1 MAKSSR
7 AATSS
12 VENMLFTHLEHSC
25 VLVEHNGT
33 RVLFDPG
40 NFSTGFETLTGLD
53 AILVTHQHPD
63 HADPARLPA
72 LVEANPDAVRYAD
85 PQTAAQLNARDDAGR
100 WSVIAPG
107 ELLTVGAFTVRG
119 TGGRH
124 AVIHPELPVIDNIS
138 YVLDVDGR
146 PGAFCHPG
154 DSLYIPFE
162 RIDVLALPAAAPW
175 LKISEPIDYLR
186 AVSPRVAFGIH
197 QAVQSD
203 AGRAVHNARLAEM
216 APDGTD
222 YRVLPVG
229 EAVQL

>member
-1 MAKSSR
+1 M
-7 AATSS
+7 
-12 VENMLFTHLEHSC
+12 
-25 VLVEHNGT
+25 
-33 RVLFDPG
+33 
-40 NFSTGFETLTGLD
+40 
-53 AILVTHQHPD
+53 
-63 HADPARLPA
+63 
-72 LVEANPDAVRYAD
+72 
-85 PQTAAQLNARDDAGR
+85 
-100 WSVIAPG
+100 
-107 ELLTVGAFTVRG
+107 
-119 TGGRH
+119 
-124 AVIHPELPVIDNIS
+124 IHPELPVIDNIS
-138 YVLDVDGR
+138 YVPTSTADL
-146 PGAFCHPG
+146 GAFCHPG

-162 RIDVLALPAAAPW
+162 RIDVLALLAAAPG